1 MTATLLRLPSGAV
14 VDGWRITGELGN
26 GGFAVVYRVEKN
38 GIQSALKIAR
48 HREASGDFK
57 KTHARTL
64 RELTAL
70 LLLDHPNIVGHR
82 GYGYAESGNA
92 YLALDYVEGWTL
104 AEWKERKHPTVREIL
119 RVFDQLCAAL
129 SYMHGRGVLHRDLK
143 PSNVLI
149 RKSDGEP
156 VIIDFSCATHTLA
169 EELTEGGLPPGT
181 DRFRAPE
188 QFQFLREH
196 RDEHRA
202 RYAFKVADE
211 IFAVGAMLYELLTDP
226 RPTEFSGRFALN
238 SPVAPPPAARAV
250 NARVPEALSD
260 LVDDILSR
268 DPKRRPV
275 DTEALRREFSE
286 LLVAPGSDYDV
297 PAHAPSEQRQVEP
310 AGSVLPAALVPSL
323 HLSPL
328 KRHVSLMPRPRD
340 TRRWLAGV
348 VVAVVALVAA
358 AAFWFRPG
366 ASPPQALLVLAT
378 PAPPGTARSSPST
391 PLAPGMSPTGPASVS
406 TPGPE
411 IVAAPKEGSPVKTPS
426 LEAPPQAATR
436 MQKRTP
442 GAVGCAS
449 LSLVAALAAGCPGS
463 QIRPEAFTCP
473 AGAERAMREEL
484 HWEVG
489 ESFFVYIDDRFGPGE
504 EPLLT
509 AGAAVVAVVPKGAKD
524 PRQMQ
529 VAPPGTRFY
538 GTAYYSPHPMGR
550 VEEGPAAIIRYDRV
564 KLPGQDEQP
573 VCFVVEI
580 PAERFKDGRMYAVKN
595 TIRGHVVD
603 RWP

>member
-14 VDGWRITGELGN
+14 VDGWRVTGELGN

-38 GIQSALKIAR
+38 GIQCALKIAR
-48 HREASGDFK
+48 HRETSGDFK

-119 RVFDQLCAAL
+119 KVFDKLCTAL

-211 IFAVGAMLYELLTDP
+211 LFAVGAMLYELLTDP
-226 RPTEFSGRFALN
+226 RPTEFNGRFALN

-268 DPKRRPV
+268 DTKRRPV
-275 DTEALRREFSE
+275 DTEALHREFSE
-286 LLVAPGSDYDV
+286 LLAAPGSDYDV
-297 PAHAPSEQRQVEP
+297 PVHAPSEQRQVEA

-323 HLSPL
+323 HPAPL
-328 KRHVSLMPRPRD
+328 KRHVSLMPRSRD
-340 TRRWLAGV
+340 TRRWLA
-348 VVAVVALVAA
+348 VAVVALVAA

-366 ASPPQALLVLAT
+366 ASPPQAPPVLAT

-391 PLAPGMSPTGPASVS
+391 PPAPGMSTAGPAFVS

-426 LEAPPQAATR
+426 LEAPSPGRATR

-463 QIRPEAFTCP
+463 QLRPEAFTCP

-484 HWEVG
+484 HWEVR
-489 ESFFVYIDDRFGPGE
+489 ETFLVYVDDRYEMFDKPW
-504 EPLLT
+504 LT

-538 GTAYYSPHPMGR
+538 GTAYYSPQPMGIN
-550 VEEGPAAIIRYDRV
+550 EGPTAVIRYDRV

-573 VCFVVEI
+573 VCFVVAM
-580 PAERFKDGRMYAVKN
+580 PAKGFKDGRVQLITNA
-595 TIRGHVVD
+595 TRGEVVD